1 MNTKWYGR
9 DREYDRNGWKMLF
22 KWYYVR
28 RHGNHETK
36 QKEGKR
42 SGKNRTE
49 REKMNRKKTS
59 ITIGLVIRYVPLV
72 RIIHT

>member
-42 SGKNRTE
+42 NGKNRTE
-49 REKMNRKKTS
+49 REKMNRKKNVHNYRFGNK
-59 ITIGLVIRYVPLV
+59 ICAIG
-72 RIIHT
+72 